1 MVYVALACR
10 CLTGI
15 VFAVS
20 AFSKVRSAAAFRD
33 FSAWLGGLPLPG
45 VRGRGAAAVMAGT
58 EVVIVVALLLPW
70 TAQAGLALAAVTL
83 AVFAAGT
90 VAAVRRGVRTPCQC
104 FGTSARPLGLRHA
117 GRDLLLCA
125 AAAAGA
131 VSAGAPAHPA
141 AVVLSLAAGLIAAA
155 FVLFLD
161 DITAL
166 FA

>member
-1 MVYVALACR
+1 MMYLALTCR
-10 CLTGI
+10 CLIGV

-33 FSAWLGGLPLPG
+33 FSAWLGRLPLPA

-83 AVFAAGT
+83 AAFAGGT
-90 VAAVRRGVRTPCQC
+90 AVAVRRGVQAPCQC
-104 FGTSARPLGLRHA
+104 FGTSSRPLGFRHA
-117 GRDLLLCA
+117 SRDLLLCA

-131 VSAGAPAHPA
+131 ASGGAAARPV
-141 AVVLSLAAGLIAAA
+141 AVVLCLAAGLIAAA
-155 FVLFLD
+155 LVVFLD